1 MMSLISII
9 TINYNNAKGLETTL
23 ESVHNQKNKDYELI
37 IIDGNSTDHSLAII
51 DKYESIVTYSC
62 SEKDNGVYDAMNKGI
77 KKATGDFLIFMNSGD
92 SFYDT
97 NTLAIFSDLKILH
110 PKFDIIY
117 GDVNAVDLTVQKK
130 IIQPKKLNLFYF
142 IDHTLNHQATF
153 IKRGLFE
160 KQGLYSLE
168 YKISS
173 DYEFFLKAFLANPI
187 TFIHHDFTVC
197 NFQLDGMSQNPINFD
212 DVTKERL
219 VIQKKHISAKE
230 LNYYLKL
237 KDKKKLSKTSIIVW
251 LRKYYVTRQFFNAV
265 FFIYT
270 KLK

>member
-1 MMSLISII
+1 MSLVSII

-23 ESVHNQKNKDYELI
+23 VSVHNQKNKEYELI
-37 IIDGNSTDHSLAII
+37 IIDGESTDDSLSVI
-51 DKYESIVTYSC
+51 DKYQSIIAYSC

-92 SFYDT
+92 SFYDN
-97 NTLAIFSDLKILH
+97 NTLATFSDLKILH

-117 GDVNAVDLTVQKK
+117 GDVNAVDLAIHKK
-130 IIQPKKLNLFYF
+130 IMQPKKLNLFYF

-153 IKRGLFE
+153 IKRELF
-160 KQGLYSLE
+160 KKYGLYSTE

-173 DYEFFLKAFLANPI
+173 DYEFFLKAFLDDD
-187 TFIHHDFTVC
+187 TRFIHHDFTVC

-212 DVTKERL
+212 NVSKERL
-219 VIQKKHISAKE
+219 IIQKKHIPAKE

-237 KDKKKLSKTSIIVW
+237 KNKKKLSKTSIIVW
-251 LRKYYVTRQFFNAV
+251 LRKYYVTRQFFNAA

>member
-1 MMSLISII
+1 MSLVSII

-23 ESVHNQKNKDYELI
+23 ESVCNQKNKDYELI
-37 IIDGNSTDHSLAII
+37 IIDGKSTDHSLSII
-51 DKYESIVTYSC
+51 DKYQSIITYSC
-62 SEKDNGVYDAMNKGI
+62 SEKDDGVYDAMNKGI
-77 KKATGDFLIFMNSGD
+77 KKASGNFLIFMNSGD
-92 SFYDT
+92 SFYD
-97 NTLAIFSDLKILH
+97 NDTLTTFSDLKILH
-110 PKFDIIY
+110 SKFDIIY
-117 GDVNAVDLTVQKK
+117 GDVNAVDMTMHKK
-130 IIQPKKLNLFYF
+130 IMQSKKLNLFYF

-153 IKRGLFE
+153 IKRELFE
-160 KQGLYSLE
+160 KYGLYSLE

-173 DYEFFLKAFLANPI
+173 DYEFFLKAFLDND
-187 TFIHHDFTVC
+187 TRFIHHDFTVC

-219 VIQKKHISAKE
+219 IIQKKHIPAKE

-251 LRKYYVTRQFFNAV
+251 LRKYYVTRQFFNSA